1 MINLTLLSVFL
12 FHSWDIISKATLIQ
26 CHWDMLTAGLT
37 LQSAWFSSPGGHL
50 STERWCQILRGKPSG
65 AIGMGSGGRNSH
77 WPCLWGLTFLPALS
91 LMWPRVEVLNGSP
104 NNFPN
109 HDESSVTLD
118 SSWICFHGLILEQKN
133 ILYSLLGKKKN
144 NKWFFLKSKYC
155 LACESSNGTQPRM
168 PSWVSQEF
176 LMLLPGLG

>member
-1 MINLTLLSVFL
+1 
-12 FHSWDIISKATLIQ
+12 
-26 CHWDMLTAGLT
+26 MLTAGLT

-50 STERWCQILRGKPSG
+50 LTERWCQILRGEPSG
-65 AIGMGSGGRNSH
+65 AIGMGSSGRHSH

-104 NNFPN
+104 NNFPHHN
-109 HDESSVTLD
+109 
-118 SSWICFHGLILEQKN
+118 
-133 ILYSLLGKKKN
+133 LLPWPDLRAEEHFVFFVGGKKKT

-155 LACESSNGTQPRM
+155 LACEPSNGTQPRM